1 MRIVRDANGA
11 RGVWMHA
18 SCMHCREPT
27 VTHNTLH
34 VSTSTRLQAGDD
46 VDLGGG
52 TQTQTYDRVNKV
64 EGGPANRVVR
74 NEDTLWAVGCGGAKG
89 GVPTQQ
95 RGDALTR

>member
-1 MRIVRDANGA
+1 
-11 RGVWMHA
+11 MHA
-18 SCMHCREPT
+18 LPRTDSDTQHTAC
-27 VTHNTLH
+27 VNLH
-34 VSTSTRLQAGDD
+34 TFTAAGDDD

-64 EGGPANRVVR
+64 EGGPANSFVR
-74 NEDTLWAVGCGGAKG
+74 NEDTMWAVGCGGAKG